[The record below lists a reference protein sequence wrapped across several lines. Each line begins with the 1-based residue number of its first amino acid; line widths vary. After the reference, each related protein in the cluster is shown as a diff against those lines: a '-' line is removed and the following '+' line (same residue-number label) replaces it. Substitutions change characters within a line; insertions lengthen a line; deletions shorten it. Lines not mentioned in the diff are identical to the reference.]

1 MPMKPP
7 VTLTVGV
14 KRSSRTSRVRGTRY
28 LCFFDD
34 KVAPLNISWSRKA
47 GSCRA
52 TGVDLRGAHVVWPR
66 PRPYREPP
74 GAAFPARVS
83 RPRPQPPTT
92 TSTSSPE
99 RWAERGRRTRSGRLR
114 EGCGDRRWPERE
126 AGEGLRSS
134 SFGDP
139 AIPVEPW
146 LYRPA
151 LRRVCPLEGRAP
163 TD

>member
-1 MPMKPP
+1 
-7 VTLTVGV
+7 
-14 KRSSRTSRVRGTRY
+14 
-28 LCFFDD
+28 FFDD

-126 AGEGLRSS
+126 AGEGFDRALSVTRRSRWNPG
-134 SFGDP
+134 FTGPPCDGF
-139 AIPVEPW
+139 
-146 LYRPA
+146 A
-151 LRRVCPLEGRAP
+151 LSR
-163 TD
+163 